1 MHEAYLRIQESNKE
15 VERIIQNIFLI
26 KILETVKQEF
36 ENFNN
41 TMKVKNANYK
51 NNIYGTLNSLTPN
64 F

>member
-36 ENFNN
+36 ENF
-41 TMKVKNANYK
+41 KHK
-51 NNIYGTLNSLTPN
+51 
-64 F
+64 